1 VAGVGGVAGDECGGQ
16 VSPSQIYW
24 SVNPCA
30 RFRVP
35 ACCACLLSALVF
47 VCLLAVRLLAVR
59 YVAAPAQV
67 RDMDALKKTAED
79 SQKRA
84 ASAVAIRPTSAD
96 SSGGGQLVR
105 HAPGKVPDYI
115 LQRKEHKRLQEQRE
129 EELRARR
136 ALVPDGFRVVSD
148 SERASAES
156 QTRILWQ
163 QAMGHFMRIPHDTRN
178 LAQVKRRQEL
188 EKSIQALEQQL
199 QVLSVEGG
207 GALLVPEGLL
217 LVPTSLQLAS
227 KEAPMTEGQRIKMLQ
242 CGPPII

>member
-1 VAGVGGVAGDECGGQ
+1 VAGVAGVGGVAGEEFEER
-16 VSPSQIYW
+16 VSPDPVYW

-30 RFRVP
+30 RS
-35 ACCACLLSALVF
+35 CACLLSAYCVI
-47 VCLLAVRLLAVR
+47 
-59 YVAAPAQV
+59 APAQV

-96 SSGGGQLVR
+96 ASGGGQLVR
-105 HAPGKVPDYI
+105 HAPGQVPDYI

-129 EELRARR
+129 EQLRARR

-163 QAMGHFMRIPHDTRN
+163 QAMGHFMRIPYDTRTP
-178 LAQVKRRQEL
+178 AQVKRRQEL

-207 GALLVPEGLL
+207 GALLVPEGLS
-217 LVPTSLQLAS
+217 LVPKSLQLAS

-242 CGPPII
+242 CGPPIM

>member
-1 VAGVGGVAGDECGGQ
+1 MSRLVSAGVGKTGGWG
-16 VSPSQIYW
+16 ILKT
-24 SVNPCA
+24 
-30 RFRVP
+30 R
-35 ACCACLLSALVF
+35 ACLLSA
-47 VCLLAVRLLAVR
+47 
-59 YVAAPAQV
+59 YVVSAPAQV
-67 RDMDALKKTAED
+67 RDMDALKKTVDD
-79 SQKRA
+79 SHKRA

-105 HAPGKVPDYI
+105 HAPGQVPDYI
-115 LQRKEHKRLQEQRE
+115 LQRKEYKRLQEQRE
-129 EELRARR
+129 EQLRARR

-163 QAMGHFMRIPHDTRN
+163 QAMGCFMRIPHDTRN
-178 LAQVKRRQEL
+178 PAQVKRRQEL

-199 QVLSVEGG
+199 QLLSVEGG

-242 CGPPII
+242 CGPPIM